1 MKNVKSIRVINIIYI
16 NLTLFM
22 PERINFIRPDVEKPL
37 NFQN

>member
-1 MKNVKSIRVINIIYI
+1 MKNVKSIRVINIIY

-22 PERINFIRPDVEKPL
+22 PERINFIRPDVEKLL